1 VKDEF
6 EAEVRGAMC
15 LAGLTAGELA
25 QWGPQRLLFQ
35 VDSGSV
41 AAGMSRQFQPIT
53 GNPSHPKGRPSKAA
67 KKRN

>member
-1 VKDEF
+1 MKDEF

-25 QWGPQRLLFQ
+25 QWGPAEALVQ
-35 VDSGSV
+35 VDSGSM

-53 GNPSHPKGRPSKAA
+53 TSPSHPKRTSE
-67 KKRN
+67 